1 MFHSLFSYF
10 CILIPC
16 FSYFSIFNSSFYD
29 RITTVVLQTGHVTSI
44 RPFPFGTRII
54 LPHFLHR
61 NTLCVFRH
69 CHFVFIYWT
78 YRRNTA
84 FSLLLAV
91 VFLDNIRNS
100 AYKRNAVLH
109 QFTACFPVNRY
120 ITYMTSPAATS
131 ACDKESAPFLPIIN
145 DSNFCLNLFIESPSI
160 STKHHQE
167 ESVLPNLPDFV
178 SSDGVP
184 PPVSL

>member
-1 MFHSLFSYF
+1 MIRKTGNKTPVSSDVSFPVFLFLYSYSLFFLFLY
-10 CILIPC
+10 
-16 FSYFSIFNSSFYD
+16 SYFSIFNAYFYD

-44 RPFPFGTRII
+44 RPFPFGTRMI

-100 AYKRNAVLH
+100 AYKRHAVLH
-109 QFTACFPVNRY
+109 QFTAYFPVNR
-120 ITYMTSPAATS
+120 
-131 ACDKESAPFLPIIN
+131 
-145 DSNFCLNLFIESPSI
+145 
-160 STKHHQE
+160 
-167 ESVLPNLPDFV
+167 
-178 SSDGVP
+178 
-184 PPVSL
+184 